1 VGKNQFKDISDFAFR
16 NRLKRWV
23 FLLLPSRISVW
34 LFRRLL
40 DHDIERNSL
49 SAAKFLVDAQKIYP
63 SKFFLLL
70 PKFLRFALRLAQT
83 NLPNSYLQLFINSV
97 AETRRNPAKRKLIAE
112 RIYAHTLSLDHRHSS
127 AHGWKLIS
135 LALTGFGF
143 VRAGTVARKYCLEAA
158 LREIMNGTAS
168 SRTLHLAIMGLLEA
182 RRFDE
187 AIDCIESHRSEFDAN
202 STDVLYGDYLAL
214 VGKRFQNL
222 TTSKSDTAS
231 LNDNILGE
239 LLTDKSVALV
249 ATGEI
254 KTFSGE
260 DIDQHDTV
268 ARIKFQGFDIMPK
281 SEFSGSRCDLTFYTE
296 DLVDKFVTKSVS
308 DPTYFEFLEDVKLI
322 VLKQTNKVQIGKVP
336 VRNMKTRAPTF
347 MTTATS
353 GTLFL
358 FDILRHQPK
367 KVKLFGFNYYTERQ
381 VYNSALLDFYK
392 KSNAYADIGLPKNW
406 FDLSSHQKASA
417 TIARGFIPHD
427 PRSDFLLVKNLYELS
442 GLIDGT
448 PEVLEILNLTADEY
462 DARLEEML
470 GDW

>member
-1 VGKNQFKDISDFAFR
+1 VGKNQFIEIADFAFR

-23 FLLLPSRISVW
+23 FLILPSNISVW
-34 LFRRLL
+34 LFRRFL
-40 DHDIERNSL
+40 DDDKERNSL
-49 SAAKFLVDAQKIYP
+49 TSAKFLVDAQKIYP
-63 SKFFLLL
+63 TKYAFLL

-83 NLPNSYLQLFINSV
+83 DLPKTYLRLFVNSV
-97 AETRRNPAKRKLIAE
+97 TETRRHPARRKLISE
-112 RIYAHTLSLDHRHSS
+112 HLYKNTLDLDSPKTS

-135 LALTGFGF
+135 LALSGFGF
-143 VRAGTVARKYCLEAA
+143 IRSGTVVRKYCLEAA
-158 LREIMNGTAS
+158 LREVLAGRTS
-168 SRTLHLAIMGLLEA
+168 SRTLHLAIKGLLES

-187 AIDCIESHRSEFDAN
+187 AIHLIESHASDLEPI
-202 STDVLYGDYLAL
+202 STDKTYGDYLELMGLRRPNFAI
-214 VGKRFQNL
+214 
-222 TTSKSDTAS
+222 SKLATVTPKKNVAC
-231 LNDNILGE
+231 E
-239 LLTDKSVALV
+239 LITDKSIALV

-254 KTFSGE
+254 NSLSGE
-260 DIDQHDTV
+260 NIDQHDTV
-268 ARIKFQGFDIMPK
+268 ARVKFQGFDIMPK
-281 SEFSGSRCDLTFYTE
+281 SQFSGSRCDLTFYTE

-308 DPTYFEFLEDVKLI
+308 DPTYIEFLEDVKLI
-322 VLKQTNKVQIGKVP
+322 VLKQPQAAQLGTVP
-336 VRNMKTRAPTF
+336 VRNMETRAPTF

-367 KVKLFGFNYYTERQ
+367 RVKLFGFNYYTERQ
-381 VYNSALLDFYK
+381 LYNSALLDFYK

-417 TIARGFIPHD
+417 TIASGFIPHD